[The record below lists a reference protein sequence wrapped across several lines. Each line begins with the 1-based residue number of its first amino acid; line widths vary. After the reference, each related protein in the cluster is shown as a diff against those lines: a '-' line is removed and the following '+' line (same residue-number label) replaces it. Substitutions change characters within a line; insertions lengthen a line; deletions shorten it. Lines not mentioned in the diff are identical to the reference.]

1 MNNNMNKKIKIV
13 LIIVGV
19 LIIGGVIAGPKIK
32 DYMVNNMGKRDLQSE
47 EAAFTLKTKDILA
60 EFTANEAAANKKYLE
75 KPVVISGVIT
85 SITDKEV
92 IIDEVVVC
100 GFTAVNTTLKVGQT
114 VSIKGRV
121 IGYDDLMG
129 GVNMDQ
135 CSINK

>member
-1 MNNNMNKKIKIV
+1 MNKKQKKIIV
-13 LIIVGV
+13 LIFLLLLLLTVGFFSARYYAYH
-19 LIIGGVIAGPKIK
+19 G
-32 DYMVNNMGKRDLQSE
+32 GKRDVQTE
-47 EAAFTLKTKDILA
+47 QTAFTLKTKDILA
-60 EFTANEAAANKKYLE
+60 EFTTNEAAANKKYLE

-85 SITDKEV
+85 SINDKEV

-100 GFTAVNTTLKVGQT
+100 GFTSADATLKKGQT
-114 VSIKGRV
+114 ISVKGRV